1 MVVMYP
7 PVSTN
12 QSGGLSK
19 GKTASLLF
27 LQYLRLEGVW
37 MVTDSMCC
45 IFQVSPPSI
54 IGSIQ
59 NCCNGSTAH
68 RRSKY
73 LDIPAANSAATPK
86 TRWDLSCPP
95 SDGVD
100 DLVSKM
106 KVCTLPQEHH
116 RRARAGFSC
125 CSPLCV
131 CRCRCR
137 CRYRFRGWMCLS

>member
-1 MVVMYP
+1 
-7 PVSTN
+7 
-12 QSGGLSK
+12 
-19 GKTASLLF
+19 
-27 LQYLRLEGVW
+27 
-37 MVTDSMCC
+37 MVTDLMCC

-106 KVCTLPQEHH
+106 KVSTLRKNTIVVQ
-116 RRARAGFSC
+116 G
-125 CSPLCV
+125 LD
-131 CRCRCR
+131 
-137 CRYRFRGWMCLS
+137 FRVAHPFAFAVAVTVFGGGCAYPD